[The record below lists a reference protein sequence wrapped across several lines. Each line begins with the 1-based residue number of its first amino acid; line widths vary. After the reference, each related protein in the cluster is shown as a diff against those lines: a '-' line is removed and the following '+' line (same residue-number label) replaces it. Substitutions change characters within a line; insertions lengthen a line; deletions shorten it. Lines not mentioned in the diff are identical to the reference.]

1 MEYKGNVIDTRNDF
15 LSIRRSLAG
24 LAVLAVL
31 AAAAFAQDTHPSQS
45 GSSGGAASSASSS
58 SNAKSKDDKK
68 QAAEPATA
76 KLRITVVDPK
86 GNPVDNASV
95 YVRYNET
102 SGFFHKD
109 KLAELS
115 FKTNQQGA
123 LKVPE
128 VPQGRVMVQVIAKN
142 WHTFGQ
148 WYDVNQDEQ
157 TIAIKLE
164 PPVKWY

>member
-1 MEYKGNVIDTRNDF
+1 MNATR
-15 LSIRRSLAG
+15 IRLG
-24 LAVLAVL
+24 LIR
-31 AAAAFAQDTHPSQS
+31 AAFAGFAVVILFAVGVVAQDTHPSQS
-45 GSSGGAASSASSS
+45 GSTGGTSPSQPPSKSD
-58 SNAKSKDDKK
+58 KSKDDKK

-76 KLRITVVDPK
+76 KLHITVVDPK

-95 YVRYNET
+95 YVRYNEA
-102 SGFFHKD
+102 GGLFHKE
-109 KLAELS
+109 KLAELN
-115 FKTNQQGA
+115 FKTNQQGS

-148 WYDVNQDEQ
+148 WYDINQDEQ
-157 TIAIKLE
+157 TIAIKLD

>member
-1 MEYKGNVIDTRNDF
+1 VNVTLTGIRSRRNAI
-15 LSIRRSLAG
+15 LG
-24 LAVLAVL
+24 LAALIFF
-31 AAAAFAQDTHPSQS
+31 AAGALAQDTHPSQ
-45 GSSGGAASSASSS
+45 GGSSASPAT
-58 SNAKSKDDKK
+58 NQPASKDNNSKEEKK
-68 QAAEPATA
+68 EAAEPATA

-95 YVRYNET
+95 YVRFNEA
-102 SGFFHKD
+102 GGLFHKD

-157 TIAIKLE
+157 VIAIKLE

>member
-1 MEYKGNVIDTRNDF
+1 MGK
-15 LSIRRSLAG
+15 SLGGLLALALFAAG
-24 LAVLAVL
+24 AL
-31 AAAAFAQDTHPSQS
+31 AQDTHPSQT
-45 GSSGGAASSASSS
+45 GSSGGNTASQSSS
-58 SNAKSKDDKK
+58 KDNTSKDDKK

-95 YVRYNET
+95 YVRYNE
-102 SGFFHKD
+102 SGGLFHKD

-128 VPQGRVMVQVIAKN
+128 VPQGRVMVQVITKD

-157 TIAIKLE
+157 TIDIKLA

>member
-1 MEYKGNVIDTRNDF
+1 VIDTRTSFRPMRNGI
-15 LSIRRSLAG
+15 LG
-24 LAVLAVL
+24 LAALTLLAVGAL
-31 AAAAFAQDTHPSQS
+31 AQDTHPSQ
-45 GSSGGAASSASSS
+45 GGTSGGAAPSASASKD
-58 SNAKSKDDKK
+58 NKSKDDKK

-76 KLRITVVDPK
+76 KLHITVVDPK

-95 YVRYNET
+95 YVRYNE
-102 SGFFHKD
+102 SGGFLKKD

-128 VPQGRVMVQVIAKN
+128 VPQGRVMVQVITKN

-148 WYDVNQDEQ
+148 WYDVDQAEQ
-157 TIAIKLE
+157 EIAIKLA